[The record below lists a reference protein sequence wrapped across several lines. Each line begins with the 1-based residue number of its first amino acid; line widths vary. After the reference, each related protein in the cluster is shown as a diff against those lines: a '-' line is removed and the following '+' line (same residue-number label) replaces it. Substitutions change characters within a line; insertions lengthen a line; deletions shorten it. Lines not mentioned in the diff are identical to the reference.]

1 MAGKKYSRLLNDE
14 ENMKIILL
22 LTGGAIGTLARYAL
36 SGFTH
41 KIYIGT
47 FPMGTL
53 VVNMVG
59 SLVIGFLWGISES
72 RNISPN
78 YRSFAFIGL
87 LGGFTTFSSYALETM
102 NLLRDNEIRQALTN
116 MLVTN
121 ILGLMLVFLGF
132 LLAKG
137 LLNLTKQL

>member
-1 MAGKKYSRLLNDE
+1 
-14 ENMKIILL
+14 MKIILL
-22 LTGGAIGTLARYAL
+22 LVGGAIGTLARYAL
-36 SGFTH
+36 AGFTH
-41 KIYIGT
+41 RVYSGA

-53 VVNMVG
+53 LVNLIG

-87 LGGFTTFSSYALETM
+87 LGGFTTFSTYALETM

-116 MLVTN
+116 ILATN
-121 ILGLMLVFLGF
+121 ILGLILVFAGF

-137 LLNLTKQL
+137 LLNLIK

>member
-1 MAGKKYSRLLNDE
+1 
-14 ENMKIILL
+14 MKILL
-22 LTGGAIGTLARYAL
+22 LLAGGAVGTLARYAL
-36 SGFTH
+36 AGFTH
-41 KIYIGT
+41 KVYAGT

-53 VVNMVG
+53 MVNLLG

-78 YRSFAFIGL
+78 YRLFVFIGI
-87 LGGFTTFSSYALETM
+87 LGGFTTFSTYALETM

-116 MLVTN
+116 IFATN
-121 ILGLMLVFLGF
+121 ILGLLLVFGGF

-137 LLNLTKQL
+137 ILNLIK

>member
-1 MAGKKYSRLLNDE
+1 
-14 ENMKIILL
+14 MKIILL

-41 KIYIGT
+41 KIYTGA

-53 VVNMVG
+53 AVNLLG

-78 YRSFAFIGL
+78 YRTFAFIGL

-102 NLLRDNEIRQALTN
+102 NLIRSNEIRQAITN
-116 MLVTN
+116 ILANN
-121 ILGLMLVFLGF
+121 ILGLVLVFAGF
-132 LLAKG
+132 FAARELF
-137 LLNLTKQL
+137 NLIK

>member
-1 MAGKKYSRLLNDE
+1 
-14 ENMKIILL
+14 MKIILL
-22 LTGGAIGTLARYAL
+22 LAGGAIGTLARYAL

-41 KIYIGT
+41 KVYLGT

-53 VVNMVG
+53 MVNLLG

-87 LGGFTTFSSYALETM
+87 LGGFTTFSTYALESM

-116 MLVTN
+116 ILATN
-121 ILGLMLVFLGF
+121 LLGLVLVFAGF
-132 LLAKG
+132 FLAKG
-137 LLNLTKQL
+137 LINQIK